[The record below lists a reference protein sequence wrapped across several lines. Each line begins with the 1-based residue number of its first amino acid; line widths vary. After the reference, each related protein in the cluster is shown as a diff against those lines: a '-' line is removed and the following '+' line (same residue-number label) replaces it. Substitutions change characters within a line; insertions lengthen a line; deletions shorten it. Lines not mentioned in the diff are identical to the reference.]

1 MIFFVNFHLLH
12 KPDNEK
18 FIVAGKEIQIDL
30 HFSKNVQILFEIDEK
45 LPCLI
50 LLKEMNAKLFE
61 MFKKVVGL
69 CEIGKR

>member
-18 FIVAGKEIQIDL
+18 FIVAGKEIQVDL
-30 HFSKNVQILFEIDEK
+30 HFSKNVQLLFEIDDK

-50 LLKEMNAKLFE
+50 LLKEINAKLSE
-61 MFKKVVGL
+61 LFKKFVCL
-69 CEIGKR
+69 CEIEKR